1 MTDSPKQK
9 DSSSAQEPSA
19 KQAADTNGTRG
30 RGSPPP
36 TPIWRM
42 IFDIVERQ
50 LGPQVDSLARSS
62 EFASFLAFSTRL
74 ESKLRRQTERRLHQY
89 WHLWNLPA
97 YSDIRQYA
105 ERLAA
110 LERQVRDLAERRDD
124 RP

>member
-9 DSSSAQEPSA
+9 YSSPAEEPSA
-19 KQAADTNGTRG
+19 KQPADTNGPR
-30 RGSPPP
+30 RGSPPTP
-36 TPIWRM
+36 PIWRM
-42 IFDIVERQ
+42 IFDSVERQ
-50 LGPQVDSLARSS
+50 IGPQVDSLARSS

-74 ESKLRRQTERRLHQY
+74 ESKLRRQTERRLRQY